1 MNSILVGRVF
11 AKSDEH
17 GFTLME
23 LLVAMAL
30 SMVILGAITGTF
42 MTQTR
47 FYNAQEQVNEMQQ
60 NARAAMDLMTREIKL
75 AGYKPRG
82 TESFTGVSYSTTELR
97 IRANLNGYL
106 SDAQGGDATI
116 NDSSDEHLVYTFDSA
131 NKQIKRAYGLAGSTP
146 QVIANN
152 ITSFTFGYLDSN
164 GAPTTTA
171 ADIRQVSLSITARTS
186 KPDPNLTTNN
196 GYRTYT
202 LSNVI
207 TPSNLAY

>member
-1 MNSILVGRVF
+1 MRAIVSKKTDNR
-11 AKSDEH
+11 

-23 LLVAMAL
+23 LVVAMGI
-30 SMVILGAITGTF
+30 SMVILGAIAGTF

-60 NARAAMDLMTREIKL
+60 NARAAMDLMTREIKF

-106 SDAQGGDATI
+106 SDAQGGNATI
-116 NDSSDEHLVYTFDSA
+116 NDSSDEHVVYTFDSA
-131 NKQIKRAYGLAGSTP
+131 NKQIKRAYGAVGATP
-146 QVIANN
+146 EVIASN
-152 ITSFTFGYLDSN
+152 IESFTFGYLDSS
-164 GAPTTTA
+164 GTATTTPA
-171 ADIRQVSLSITARTS
+171 NIRQVSLDITARTS

-196 GYRTYT
+196 GYRTYDIST
-202 LSNVI
+202 VI
-207 TPSNLAY
+207 TPTNLAY

>member
-1 MNSILVGRVF
+1 MRAIVSKKTDSR
-11 AKSDEH
+11 

-23 LLVAMAL
+23 LVVAMGI
-30 SMVILGAITGTF
+30 SMVILGAIAGTF

-60 NARAAMDLMTREIKL
+60 NARAAMDLMTREVKL

-106 SDAQGGDATI
+106 DDADGGNATI
-116 NDSSDEHLVYTFDSA
+116 NDSSDEHIVYTFDSA
-131 NKQIKRAYGLAGSTP
+131 NKQIKRAYGAVGAT
-146 QVIANN
+146 QEVIANN
-152 ITSFTFGYLDSN
+152 IESFTFGYLDSS
-164 GAPTTTA
+164 GAATTTA
-171 ADIRQVSLSITARTS
+171 ANIRQVSLNITARTS

-196 GYRTYT
+196 GYRTYNIST
-202 LSNVI
+202 VI
-207 TPSNLAY
+207 TPTNLAY

>member
-1 MNSILVGRVF
+1 MRAIASR
-11 AKSDEH
+11 KTDSR

-23 LLVAMAL
+23 LVVAMGI
-30 SMVILGAITGTF
+30 SMVILGAIAGTF

-106 SDAQGGDATI
+106 SDAQGGNATI
-116 NDSSDEHLVYTFDSA
+116 NDSSDEHVVYTFDSA
-131 NKQIKRAYGLAGSTP
+131 NKQIKRAYGAVGATP
-146 QVIANN
+146 EVVANN
-152 ITSFTFGYLDSN
+152 IESFTFGYLDSS
-164 GAPTTTA
+164 GAATTTSA
-171 ADIRQVSLSITARTS
+171 NIRQVTLNITARTS
-186 KPDPNLTTNN
+186 KPDPNFTTNN
-196 GYRTYT
+196 GYRTYNIST
-202 LSNVI
+202 GI
-207 TPSNLAY
+207 TPTNLAY

>member
-1 MNSILVGRVF
+1 MNRILVGRVF
-11 AKSDEH
+11 VKSDTR

-60 NARAAMDLMTREIKL
+60 NARAAMDLIAREIKL

-82 TESFTGVSYSTTELR
+82 TESFTGASYSTTELR

-116 NDSSDEHLVYTFDSA
+116 NDSSNEHLVYTFDSA
-131 NKQIKRAYGLAGSTP
+131 NNQIKRAYGAVGSTP
-146 QVIANN
+146 EVIASN
-152 ITSFTFGYLDSN
+152 ITSFTFGYLDAS
-164 GAPTTTA
+164 GAATTTA
-171 ADIRQVSLSITARTS
+171 ANIRQVSLSITARTA

-196 GYRTYT
+196 GYRTYS